1 MNTYYIQGEDM
12 DFWELARTCSRT
24 LEESIK
30 NRKHFTDMGDV
41 GLLMCQAIQRPHLT
55 PFSSLRTS
63 TLCVFDSEDYTRNA
77 SSDEEEQQL
86 QLQKDFDELG
96 LISYMGCSS
105 VHGVGSSLAI
115 FDSLHRGAL
124 RLNCV
129 FPSPLHS
136 RDQMQELL
144 SDIISFLKLSLSG
157 DKS

>member
-63 TLCVFDSEDYTRNA
+63 TLSVFDSGEDCAGNA
-77 SSDEEEQQL
+77 PADEAEHQL
-86 QLQKDFDELG
+86 QLEKDFDELG
-96 LISYMGCSS
+96 LIGYMGCSS
-105 VHGVGSSLAI
+105 IHGVGPSLAI
-115 FDSLHRGAL
+115 FDCICRGAL
-124 RLNCV
+124 CLNCV

-136 RDQMQELL
+136 CDQMQELV
-144 SDIISFLKLSLSG
+144 SDIVSFLKLSLNG
-157 DKS
+157 G